1 MCEREGDCERGR
13 RRRADDQSDEEC
25 ERHARS
31 IPGQPAEKL
40 PSLYPE

>member
-1 MCEREGDCERGR
+1 MCEREGEGERGTG
-13 RRRADDQSDEEC
+13 RRADGQSDEEC

-31 IPGQPAEKL
+31 IPGQPAEKQ